1 MRHAKTNFTP
11 VAWLSIPYGYTMTK
25 TGLIF
30 KPGFQFFSLKIQII
44 LLFISLEID
53 CFHSQWTA
61 NICTAG
67 LNRWAGYTTV
77 YVWCFHKTKLILM
90 FTMQTYKELNT

>member
-11 VAWLSIPYGYTMTK
+11 VAWLSIPYDYTVTK
-25 TGLIF
+25 TGLTF

-44 LLFISLEID
+44 LLFISFEID

-67 LNRWAGYTTV
+67 LNRWAATLLFMVFSQNEIDINVHHANIQRT
-77 YVWCFHKTKLILM
+77 
-90 FTMQTYKELNT
+90 